1 VARVSP
7 GAFISQVKVEAA
19 KIVWPNRKQTVMTA
33 LKVVIMTSILA
44 VFFFVVDTLFGA
56 IVHKLLSLL
65 G

>member
-1 VARVSP
+1 
-7 GAFISQVKVEAA
+7 
-19 KIVWPNRKQTVMTA
+19 MTA
-33 LKVVIMTSILA
+33 LLVVIMTSILA